1 MKSSK
6 KHIIIS
12 TVLCALTLVILLVF
26 YNKLPESVPVH
37 FDSAGN
43 ANSFWPRNAV
53 VFGLPGASILINLA
67 AGFSFSKQQGKAP
80 FMYYIIPIVAVITAV
95 IMLYL
100 GMK

>member
-6 KHIIIS
+6 KHIVIS
-12 TVLCALTLVILLVF
+12 TILCALTLGILLAF
-26 YNKLPESVPVH
+26 YNKLPEAVPVH

-53 VFGLPGASILINLA
+53 VFGIPAASVLINLI
-67 AGFSFSKQQGKAP
+67 AGFTLNKQEDKVP
-80 FMYYIIPIVAVITAV
+80 FMFYILPVIAWITTG
-95 IMLYL
+95 IMLYM